1 MENAKELKIPYK
13 PKTGNAIKMIA
24 LFGSLTI
31 FMGFMAATNTMG
43 LIIGGIIELTTDQA
57 TLFYV
62 LLTLLMALLLSGGIW
77 SLAQSRVSKTEI
89 VITEEGISAPKH
101 AFSKKLVFIPFEG
114 IIDTK
119 LRKVQ
124 KQQFLRIKY
133 QGGNL
138 NIAHNMLPDV
148 DAFDKVV
155 KLVHAGMDAA
165 SEKAT
170 K

>member
-1 MENAKELKIPYK
+1 MSEYIYLDRIRIRIYSYRA
-13 PKTGNAIKMIA
+13 
-24 LFGSLTI
+24 F
-31 FMGFMAATNTMG
+31 F
-43 LIIGGIIELTTDQA
+43 
-57 TLFYV
+57 
-62 LLTLLMALLLSGGIW
+62 
-77 SLAQSRVSKTEI
+77 TEYI
-89 VITEEGISAPKH
+89 YEY
-101 AFSKKLVFIPFEG
+101 F
-114 IIDTK
+114 
-119 LRKVQ
+119 
-124 KQQFLRIKY
+124 QFLRIKY